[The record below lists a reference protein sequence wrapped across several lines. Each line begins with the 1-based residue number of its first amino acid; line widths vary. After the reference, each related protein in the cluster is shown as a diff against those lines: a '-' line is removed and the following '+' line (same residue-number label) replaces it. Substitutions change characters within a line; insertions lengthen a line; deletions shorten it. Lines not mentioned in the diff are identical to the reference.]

1 MVTFTCLFSLLQ
13 FEIVPQSFLDFYC
26 LDTFEA
32 FSLIIIII
40 ILFNLGLLDVSVL
53 SYTTLSAISQM

>member
-13 FEIVPQSFLDFYC
+13 FEIVPQTFIDFYC

-32 FSLIIIII
+32 YSLIIII
-40 ILFNLGLLDVSVL
+40 LYNLGLLDVSVL